1 MLGINSNFGVWQC
14 INTLSDPIFANLAD
28 FAHSICLT
36 KTLQPRQDDMYCA
49 RNFSG
54 EQSTI
59 QAQLQILSS
68 NRLFW
73 GGQTTLFHCNRVYFW
88 SSNENIELAFS
99 ANSDDFGMMRKQ
111 KDKLVY
117 SLSLS
122 LLTPHTF
129 TQTPVKAFI
138 AWKKIS
144 IGMR

>member
-28 FAHSICLT
+28 FAHSIRHYNLDRT
-36 KTLQPRQDDMYCA
+36 IFIVLGTSVANSLQSKHNCRYCRA
-49 RNFSG
+49 TDFSG
-54 EQSTI
+54 
-59 QAQLQILSS
+59 
-68 NRLFW
+68 